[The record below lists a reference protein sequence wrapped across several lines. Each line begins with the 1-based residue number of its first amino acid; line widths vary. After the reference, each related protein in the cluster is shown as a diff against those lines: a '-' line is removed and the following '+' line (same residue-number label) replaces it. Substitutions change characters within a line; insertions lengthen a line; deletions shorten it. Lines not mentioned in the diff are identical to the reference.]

1 MPEMHL
7 KQPGF
12 TYSVCGLFTKSK
24 ERIQKFMET
33 GNTISKND
41 LNKAYFQ
48 HDMAYGKHKDLT
60 KITQSNK
67 VLGNKAFKI
76 ANNPEYD
83 GCQRRLASMVFKL
96 FWKKSGNGIKSIP
109 NQQQLKMN
117 LINQLLENLKKEG
130 FFLRLKTIFWASVYF
145 GTISVDM
152 SIFADMQLRS
162 KYNKGIRYSLCVID
176 VFSKYAWVV
185 PLSNKKRVTIVN
197 AFQSIL
203 DSSKKQNKNKQT
215 NLIWVDQGSEFYNSS
230 FKNG

>member
-1 MPEMHL
+1 
-7 KQPGF
+7 
-12 TYSVCGLFTKSK
+12 
-24 ERIQKFMET
+24 
-33 GNTISKND
+33 
-41 LNKAYFQ
+41 
-48 HDMAYGKHKDLT
+48 
-60 KITQSNK
+60 
-67 VLGNKAFKI
+67 
-76 ANNPEYD
+76 
-83 GCQRRLASMVFKL
+83 
-96 FWKKSGNGIKSIP
+96 
-109 NQQQLKMN
+109 
-117 LINQLLENLKKEG
+117 
-130 FFLRLKTIFWASVYF
+130 
-145 GTISVDM
+145 M

>member
-1 MPEMHL
+1 
-7 KQPGF
+7 
-12 TYSVCGLFTKSK
+12 
-24 ERIQKFMET
+24 MET

-96 FWKKSGNGIKSIP
+96 FWKKSGSGIKSIP

-130 FFLRLKTIFWASVYF
+130 FFLRLKTIFWA
-145 GTISVDM
+145 
-152 SIFADMQLRS
+152 
-162 KYNKGIRYSLCVID
+162 
-176 VFSKYAWVV
+176 
-185 PLSNKKRVTIVN
+185 
-197 AFQSIL
+197 
-203 DSSKKQNKNKQT
+203 
-215 NLIWVDQGSEFYNSS
+215 
-230 FKNG
+230 